1 MRLAESFVASRPP
14 CHPMLL
20 PADPTEEELARDWTL
35 SLADKL
41 LVLHCHGE
49 AHRLSFALQLCAL
62 RTYGRFV
69 KDYETVPVRILNH
82 LGRQLGLAPV
92 LFLAPPHREAT
103 DLDHERRI
111 SRVPQFSCLRS
122 GRPGRTGTLAVG
134 RGCGGTGR
142 CRTPASRRG
151 GAVRV
156 EGGPACAVD
165 VATAGG
171 FGVRTRPA
179 TTL

>member
-1 MRLAESFVASRPP
+1 
-14 CHPMLL
+14 MLL

-82 LGRQLGLAPV
+82 LGRQLGLPPV
-92 LFLAPPHREAT
+92 LFLAPPYREAT

-111 SRVPQFSCLRS
+111 REYLGFRS
-122 GRPGRTGTLAVG
+122 FEIGRAHV
-134 RGCGGTGR
+134 
-142 CRTPASRRG
+142 
-151 GAVRV
+151 
-156 EGGPACAVD
+156 
-165 VATAGG
+165 
-171 FGVRTRPA
+171 
-179 TTL
+179 

>member
-1 MRLAESFVASRPP
+1 
-14 CHPMLL
+14 MLL

-92 LFLAPPHREAT
+92 LFLAR
-103 DLDHERRI
+103 L
-111 SRVPQFSCLRS
+111 
-122 GRPGRTGTLAVG
+122 
-134 RGCGGTGR
+134 TGR
-142 CRTPASRRG
+142 QRTSTMNGEVAGFLSFRAFDPAAQEELERWLLAGAAEGLDAAELLRRAKEALYAWKVVLPAPSTLQRLVG
-151 GAVRV
+151 S
-156 EGGPACAVD
+156 GP
-165 VATAGG
+165 
-171 FGVRTRPA
+171 FTRPA